1 MAYFTLTTST
11 LRRYG
16 TDRQSELL
24 ALLNDDSVHEQINE
38 IINEKMREG
47 DYIPLN
53 MSEFASRNQGD
64 YPGRLRN
71 SASVTKEGITWR
83 TPYAH
88 YVWAGN
94 VYGPNIPIHPKGDKD
109 TVIGFYSP
117 KGKTKTPT
125 GNAMTYS
132 TPGSGPRWVDLAFSG
147 SGRIINQA
155 VTNFLKKE
163 CRARGLNT

>member
-16 TDRQSELL
+16 TDRQSKLL
-24 ALLNDDSVHEQINE
+24 AMLNDDSVHERINE

-47 DYIPLN
+47 DYIPMN
-53 MSEFASRNQGD
+53 MGEFASRNPND
-64 YPGRLRN
+64 YPGRLRD
-71 SASVTKEGITWR
+71 SASVTKDGITWR
-83 TPYAH
+83 VPYAH
-88 YVWAGN
+88 YVWAGS
-94 VYGPNIPIHPKGDKD
+94 VYGPNIPIHAKGDTK

-117 KGKTKTPT
+117 KGEKKTPT
-125 GNAMTYS
+125 GEVMNYT

-147 SGRIINQA
+147 SGRIINNA

-163 CRARGLNT
+163 CKARGLNT